1 MAETSEATSPATA
14 PAAETG
20 DAQRSV
26 IRSGNISSDQAAAQ
40 LFASAERQAKQQPVQ
55 PAAEE
60 NPPEKSEQTTE
71 KPAAEAA
78 DASVETASEE
88 TAPADQDTA
97 GQETE
102 ETADTVHSQTSTFTP
117 EQQKIFDKRLGKEVG
132 KRKALEA
139 RLAELETQQAELQ
152 EKLAAPSEPNPAA
165 AANVAP
171 AQTAP
176 IIAPGGTTG
185 HPLVDK
191 ASSPAELETLSD
203 NANTAIGFAEDALDD
218 PSLGHDLAD
227 TISISGKDWTRGELI
242 GLRKN
247 AREALQA
254 IPKKGRQLQAQSQ
267 FFSAKEQATKIAREK
282 FPFLA
287 DKKSPEYQQAQAML
301 RDPWLQMRPDAEFIV
316 GVQIR
321 GLAALEAENAA
332 KRTATDKPKPK
343 PASAIKPS
351 PDQTAVSA
359 SASAARAPVGASN
372 RQAINAERQKFNEKK
387 GVTTAD
393 AIAHLTRMDQLRK
406 SR

>member
-1 MAETSEATSPATA
+1 MPDTSEATSPATA

-20 DAQRSV
+20 DAKRTV
-26 IRSGNISSDQAAAQ
+26 RSGNISSDQAAAQ

-60 NPPEKSEQTTE
+60 IAPEKSEETPE

-78 DASVETASEE
+78 DASVETVAEE
-88 TAPADQDTA
+88 TAPAETDSTA

-102 ETADTVHSQTSTFTP
+102 EAADAVHSQTSTFTP

-139 RLAELETQQAELQ
+139 RLAGWEAQQSELQ
-152 EKLAAPSEPNPAA
+152 EKLAAPPA
-165 AANVAP
+165 AP
-171 AQTAP
+171 AQQQAAP
-176 IIAPGGTTG
+176 PPVPQSPVTG

-191 ASSPAELETLSD
+191 AATPAELETLSD
-203 NANTAIGFAEDALDD
+203 NATSAIGFADDALAD
-218 PSLGHDLAD
+218 PNLGRDAAD
-227 TISISGKDWTRGELI
+227 AITIDGKEWSRGELI
-242 GLRKN
+242 ALRKN

-254 IPKKGRQLQAQSQ
+254 IPKRQRMFQAQSQ
-267 FFSAKEQATKIAREK
+267 FMSAKEQATKFAREK

-287 DKKSPEYQQAQAML
+287 DKKSPEYQMAQAML
-301 RDPWLQMRPDAEFIV
+301 RDPWIQMRPDAEYIV

-321 GLAALEAENAA
+321 GLAALEAETAA
-332 KRTATDKPKPK
+332 KKTAAAPKPK
-343 PASAIKPS
+343 SPAPAVKPS
-351 PDQTAVSA
+351 IDQTAVSA
-359 SASAARAPVGASN
+359 SGSAARAPGAGT
-372 RQAINAERQKFNEKK
+372 RQAINAEREKFNGKK

-393 AIAHLTRMDQLRK
+393 AVAHLNRMEQLRN